1 MGLVVDLFAGGGGAS
16 LGLKWA
22 LGRDPD
28 IAINHDPDAVA
39 MHRAN
44 HPGTRHFCQDVW
56 RVPPARATQNRPV
69 DLLWASPDCT
79 HFSKAKGGRPRKQNI
94 RDLAWV
100 VVEWAKTV
108 RPAVIIL
115 ENVEEFRTWGPLDDA
130 GRPVREL
137 AGSTFEA
144 WVGKLRREG
153 YKVEWRCLR
162 ACDYGAPTIRK
173 RLFLV
178 ARCDGQ
184 AIIWPEPTHGPG
196 RDLPWRTASECIDW
210 SLPCPSIFERA
221 RPLAENTMKRIAAGI
236 KRFVL
241 EAAEPFIVTYYG
253 TKGED
258 FRGQGPAEPLKTQT
272 AENRHAL
279 VMPFVVPATHHG
291 DVRSHGPEEPLRTV
305 TAAHR
310 GERAL
315 VSAFLA
321 GAGGPSYGGKPASL
335 GRPCGTL
342 LAENHQALVTAFLA
356 KHYSGVVG
364 SAPQAPLGTVT
375 SIDHHSVVSA
385 HLEHMRGRSGGA
397 PLSGPSSTVTARAH
411 EAVVTSHLLKLYGTC
426 QDGQDLR
433 APAPTVTA
441 GGLHAAE
448 VRALLIKYY
457 GQGIGQSLSDPAAT
471 VTAKHRLGLVTVL
484 VGGEPFVIAD
494 IGLRMLQPRELFR
507 AQGFP

>member
-1 MGLVVDLFAGGGGAS
+1 MGLIVDLFAGGGGAS
-16 LGLKWA
+16 LGLKRA

-28 IAINHDPDAVA
+28 IAINHDLDAVA
-39 MHRAN
+39 VHRAN

-56 RVPPARATQNRPV
+56 RVLPAWATGGQPV

-79 HFSKAKGGRPRKQNI
+79 HFSKAKGGRPRKQGI

-100 VVEWAKTV
+100 AVEWAKAV
-108 RPAVIIL
+108 RPAVILL

-130 GRPVREL
+130 GHPVREL
-137 AGSTFEA
+137 AGSTFDA
-144 WVGKLRREG
+144 WVSKLRRAG
-153 YKVEWRCLR
+153 YQVEWRGLR

-241 EAAEPFIVTYYG
+241 EAAEPFIVTNTSGHAPSATGHPLPTVTTGHHHYLASPSLVG
-253 TKGED
+253 AGGRAGQSRP
-258 FRGQGPAEPLKTQT
+258 RGAAEPM
-272 AENRHAL
+272 A
-279 VMPFVVPATHHG
+279 
-291 DVRSHGPEEPLRTV
+291 TV
-305 TAAHR
+305 TAK
-310 GERAL
+310 GDTAL
-315 VSAFLA
+315 ISAFLA

-335 GRPCGTL
+335 GRPCGTP
-342 LAENHQALVTAFLA
+342 LA
-356 KHYSGVVG
+356 
-364 SAPQAPLGTVT
+364 
-375 SIDHHSVVSA
+375 
-385 HLEHMRGRSGGA
+385 
-397 PLSGPSSTVTARAH
+397 GPSSTATARAH

-426 QDGQDLR
+426 QDGQDPR

-457 GQGIGQSLSDPAAT
+457 GQGVGQSLEDPAAT
-471 VTAKHRLGLVTVL
+471 VTAKDRLGLVAVL

-494 IGLRMLQPRELFR
+494 VGLRMLQPRELFR